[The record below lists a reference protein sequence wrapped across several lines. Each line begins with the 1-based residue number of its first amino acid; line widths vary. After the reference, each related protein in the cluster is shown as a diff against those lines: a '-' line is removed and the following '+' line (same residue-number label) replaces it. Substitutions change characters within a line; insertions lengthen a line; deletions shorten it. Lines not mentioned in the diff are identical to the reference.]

1 MLSNRRFWI
10 LDFRYWICGWWV
22 VEVMERIKVIVNP
35 TAGRGRGRGVILP
48 IERGLSE
55 LGVPFSLDVTS
66 RPGEAVHL
74 ARQARDAGFATV
86 VAAGGDGTV
95 HEVVNGLAQAADA
108 AGVDAVGRLAVLP
121 IGSGNDMA
129 AMSGVPLQLK
139 DALQRLANPRTRRID
154 LGRINDR
161 YFDNSIGA
169 GFEAQVTVESHKI
182 RRLRGVMIYLVAVFR
197 ALGSYPAPPM
207 RVQWDDGEVHKRILM
222 VSVGN
227 SRRAGGGFYVTPD
240 AIQDDG
246 LLDLGIADALPTWRI
261 LGLLPRVMRGTHKN
275 DPAIYL
281 TRSTR
286 IVVECLHP
294 LPVHADGEVIY
305 TDARRLEI
313 SVQPRRLEVVV

>member
-1 MLSNRRFWI
+1 MRMPRCAAGQLAILYARILTVVKLSI
-10 LDFRYWICGWWV
+10 LDFGWV

-35 TAGRGRGRGVILP
+35 TAGRGRGRGVVQP

-55 LGVPFSLDVTS
+55 LGVPFSLEMTS

-108 AGVDAVGRLAVLP
+108 AGVDVVGRLGVLP

-129 AMSGVPLQLK
+129 AMSGVPLRLM
-139 DALQRLANPRTRRID
+139 DALQRLVAPQVRRID

-161 YFDNSIGA
+161 YFDNSVGV

-182 RRLRGVMIYLVAVFR
+182 RRLRGVLIYLSAVLR

-207 RVQWDDGEVHKRILM
+207 RVQWDAGEVHKRILM
-222 VSVGN
+222 VSV
-227 SRRAGGGFYVTPD
+227 AT
-240 AIQDDG
+240 A
-246 LLDLGIADALPTWRI
+246 
-261 LGLLPRVMRGTHKN
+261 
-275 DPAIYL
+275 
-281 TRSTR
+281 
-286 IVVECLHP
+286 VVP
-294 LPVHADGEVIY
+294 G
-305 TDARRLEI
+305 
-313 SVQPRRLEVVV
+313 VVFM

>member
-1 MLSNRRFWI
+1 
-10 LDFRYWICGWWV
+10 
-22 VEVMERIKVIVNP
+22 MERIKVIVNP
-35 TAGRGRGRGVILP
+35 TAGRGRGRRLIGH
-48 IERGLSE
+48 IERGLSD
-55 LGVPFSLDVTS
+55 LGVPYALEVTGQ
-66 RPGEAVHL
+66 PGEAVHL
-74 ARQARDAGFATV
+74 ARRAREAGFDTV

-108 AGVDAVGRLAVLP
+108 AGAAVVGRLGVLP

-129 AMSGVPLQLK
+129 TMTGVPSPLTS
-139 DALQRLANPRTRRID
+139 ALQRLVQPQIRRID
-154 LGRINDR
+154 LGRINGR
-161 YFDNSIGA
+161 YFDNSVGA

-182 RRLRGVMIYLVAVFR
+182 RHLRGMLIYLAAVLR

-207 RVQWDDGEVHKRILM
+207 RVQWDDGEVYKRILM
-222 VSVGN
+222 VSIGN

-261 LGLLPRVMRGTHKN
+261 LGLLPRVMRGTHKS

-281 TRSTR
+281 TRTTH
-286 IVVECLHP
+286 VLVECQYP

-313 SVQPRRLEVVV
+313 DVQPQRLEVVV